1 MGHFVILGVRAISP
15 FGGQIRAD
23 LGAKKPNWA
32 RKKEYHVTH
41 VAVIGAGPY
50 GLSIASHLRAKH
62 VSCRVFGVPM
72 LMWRQHMP
80 QGMVLKSDAFA
91 SNLSAP
97 GNEFPLER
105 FFEENRQP
113 YTPVGLRTP
122 LETLIAYGLEFQ
134 RRHVGRV
141 EESQVVSVSRSGRQF
156 QIDLDTGEQFKV
168 DKVVVAS
175 GLMAFR
181 NCPISLSNLPDDSWS
196 HVSAHRD
203 LTPFVGKRVIVM
215 GAGQSAL
222 ETAALLRE
230 KGADVTIVAR
240 RPVHWYDPAQEVVK
254 TDLWSRVR
262 RPNFGLGPG
271 WRMWFWSEAPAAFR
285 HLSPRVRLAKAYTTF
300 GPAGSGWLKHR
311 VDGLVPIHTGV
322 IRAVHCRGD
331 EVHMSVHQGEG
342 PGEGAV
348 HLTADHVI
356 AATGYAP
363 NIRRLSFLEP
373 MLPAIKCL
381 DNGQQAGALPALDR
395 VFQSSVPGLH
405 FVGAISAST
414 FGPSMRFIYGT
425 RFTAERIAPSLTP
438 SETARVAGELT
449 RQPA

>member
-1 MGHFVILGVRAISP
+1 
-15 FGGQIRAD
+15 
-23 LGAKKPNWA
+23 
-32 RKKEYHVTH
+32 VTH

-50 GLSIASHLRAKH
+50 GLSIAAHLREKQ
-62 VSCRVFGVPM
+62 VPYRVFGVPM

-80 QGMVLKSDAFA
+80 EGMVLKSDAFA

-97 GNEFPLER
+97 GNKFPLER
-105 FFEENRQP
+105 FYSENQRP

-122 LETLIAYGLEFQ
+122 LDTLIAYGLEFQ

-141 EESQVVSVSRSGRQF
+141 EESQVVSVSRSDSQF
-156 QIDLDTGEQFKV
+156 QIDLDTGEHFQA

-181 NCPISLSNLPDDSWS
+181 NCPISLSNLPSKTWS

-203 LTPFVGKRVIVM
+203 LSPFAGKRVLVI
-215 GAGQSAL
+215 GGGQSAL
-222 ETAALLRE
+222 ETSALLRE
-230 KGADVTIVAR
+230 NGADVTIVTR
-240 RPVHWYDPAQEVVK
+240 RPVHWYDPAGEMVK
-254 TDLWSRVR
+254 TDPWSRLR

-271 WRMWFWSEAPAAFR
+271 WRTWFWSEAPAAFGY
-285 HLSPRVRLAKAYTTF
+285 LSQRIRLAKAFTTF

-311 VDGLVPIHTGV
+311 VDGLIPVHTGT
-322 IRAVHCRGD
+322 IRGIRTRGD
-331 EVHMSVHQGEG
+331 EVHLSVHQGERTT
-342 PGEGAV
+342 
-348 HLTADHVI
+348 HLAADHVI

-373 MLPAIKCL
+373 ILSAIKCY
-381 DNGQQAGALPALDR
+381 DSGQREGGLPVLDR
-395 VFQSSVPGLH
+395 AFQSSVPGLH
-405 FVGAISAST
+405 FVGAISATT

-425 RFTAERIAPSLTP
+425 KFTSGRIAPSLTP
-438 SETARVAGELT
+438 SETARVANKLS

>member
-1 MGHFVILGVRAISP
+1 M
-15 FGGQIRAD
+15 
-23 LGAKKPNWA
+23 
-32 RKKEYHVTH
+32 TH

-50 GLSIASHLRAKH
+50 GLSIAAHLRAKQ
-62 VSCRVFGVPM
+62 VPYRVFGVPM
-72 LMWRQHMP
+72 LMWRRHMP
-80 QGMVLKSDAFA
+80 EGMVLKSDAFA

-97 GNEFPLER
+97 GNEFPLKR
-105 FFEENRQP
+105 FCLDNQQS
-113 YTPVGLRTP
+113 YAPVGMRTP

-141 EESQVVSVSRSGRQF
+141 EGSQVVSVSRNGSRF
-156 QIDLDTGEQFKV
+156 QIDLDTGEQFKA

-181 NCPISLSNLPDDSWS
+181 NCPISLSNLPDDAWS

-203 LTPFVGKRVIVM
+203 LSPFVGKRVIMM
-215 GAGQSAL
+215 GGGQSAL

-230 KGADVTIVAR
+230 KGADVAIVTR
-240 RPVHWYDPAQEVVK
+240 RQVHWYDPALEVVK
-254 TDLWSRVR
+254 TDPWSRIR

-271 WRMWFWSEAPAAFR
+271 WRTWFWSEAPAAFR
-285 HLSPRVRLAKAYTTF
+285 HLSARVRLAKAYSTF

-311 VDGLVPIHTGV
+311 VDGIIPVHTGM
-322 IRAVHCRGD
+322 IRGVHARGG
-331 EVHMSVHQGEG
+331 EVHLAVHQGD
-342 PGEGAV
+342 GALR
-348 HLTADHVI
+348 LTADHVI

-373 MLPAIKCL
+373 MLAAIKCL
-381 DNGQQAGALPALDR
+381 DTARQDGALPALDH

-405 FVGAISAST
+405 FVGAISAPT

-425 RFTAERIAPSLTP
+425 KFTSDRIAPSLTP
-438 SETARVAGELT
+438 RETARAAGELS

>member
-1 MGHFVILGVRAISP
+1 
-15 FGGQIRAD
+15 
-23 LGAKKPNWA
+23 
-32 RKKEYHVTH
+32 VTH

-50 GLSIASHLRAKH
+50 GLSIASHLRAKQ
-62 VSCRVFGVPM
+62 VPCRVFGVPM

-80 QGMVLKSDAFA
+80 EGMVLKSDAFA

-97 GNEFPLER
+97 GNEFALRRFYLE
-105 FFEENRQP
+105 NQQP
-113 YTPVGLRTP
+113 YAPIGMRTP

-141 EESQVVSVSRSGRQF
+141 EVSQVVSVSRGGRHF

-181 NCPISLSNLPDDSWS
+181 NCPISLSNLPGHSWS

-215 GAGQSAL
+215 GGGQSAL
-222 ETAALLRE
+222 ETSALLRE
-230 KGADVTIVAR
+230 TGADVTIVTR
-240 RPVHWYDPAQEVVK
+240 RPVHWYDPSQEVVK

-271 WRMWFWSEAPAAFR
+271 WRTWFWSEAPAAFTY
-285 HLSPRVRLAKAYTTF
+285 LSTRVRLAKAYTTF

-311 VDGLVPIHTGV
+311 VDGLIPIHTGM
-322 IRAVHCRGD
+322 IRGVHSRGD
-331 EVHMSVHQGEG
+331 EVHMSVHQGEA
-342 PGEGAV
+342 AV
-348 HLTADHVI
+348 NLAADHVI
-356 AATGYAP
+356 AATGYTP
-363 NIRRLSFLEP
+363 DIRRLSFLEP
-373 MLPAIKCL
+373 LLPAIRCL
-381 DNGQQAGALPALDR
+381 DNAERAGALPVLDR

-405 FVGAISAST
+405 FVGAISAPT

-425 RFTAERIAPSLTP
+425 RFTSERIAPSLTP
-438 SETARVAGELT
+438 SATARAAGELT